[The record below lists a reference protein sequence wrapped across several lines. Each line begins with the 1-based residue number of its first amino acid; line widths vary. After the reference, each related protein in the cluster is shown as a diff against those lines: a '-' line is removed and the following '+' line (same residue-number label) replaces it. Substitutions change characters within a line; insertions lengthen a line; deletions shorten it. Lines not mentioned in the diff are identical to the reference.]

1 MPNNISKDKAGN
13 GATASITAAADFAY
27 ASAMLKST
35 PRSGY
40 AFLGTGH
47 ESVAE
52 HSWGTAVIGYMLA
65 RMAGADTARTVH
77 LCLFHDLH
85 EAATGDFN
93 YVNHRYDVCDAKT
106 ALESI
111 CQGMKLIKDEILDF
125 FSDFENRQSLEALLA
140 HDADQL
146 DFICSLRKQQAAG
159 NEFATEWL
167 KSAVERIRTDQGKE
181 LCAAIMQTSPHHWWY
196 DQVDKSWWIE
206 RRKP

>member
-1 MPNNISKDKAGN
+1 MASDNSEDKD
-13 GATASITAAADFAY
+13 GACFGLMQGLADFAY
-27 ASAMLKST
+27 ASAMLKRT

-52 HSWGTAVIGYMLA
+52 HSFGTAVLGYALA
-65 RMAGADTARTVH
+65 KMANADIARTVH

-93 YVNHRYDVCDAKT
+93 YVNHRFDVCDAPK
-106 ALESI
+106 AIADICRGSGLEGEI
-111 CQGMKLIKDEILDF
+111 GDLFDE
-125 FSDFENRQSLEALLA
+125 FEKRESLEARLA
-140 HDADQL
+140 RDADQL
-146 DFICSLRKQQAAG
+146 DFICSLRKEQAAG
-159 NEFATEWL
+159 NEFAEEWL
-167 KSAVERIRTDQGKE
+167 KSAVMRVKTDQGKK
-181 LCAAIMQTSPHHWWY
+181 LCEAIMRASPHHWWY